1 MNDYTRKPRK
11 LVMVE
16 ASQQG
21 KAAVMADFIEVA
33 QKLSVVRAE
42 NDRLRELLR
51 RALVVIG
58 RAEPACLEVEIRKAL
73 DAT

>member
-1 MNDYTRKPRK
+1 MTNYTRKPRK

-16 ASQQG
+16 ATQQG

-51 RALVVIG
+51 RALVVIE
-58 RAEPACLEVEIRKAL
+58 RAEPTCLEQEIRSAL
-73 DAT
+73 E